1 MTTPAGTGGESIS
14 YYRSRPRRRS
24 TLSLTIRTALLAG
37 LASLVIA
44 AGLALQMA
52 VGADPALRAGAQGD
66 GADSQRKIVRTSVV
80 RRVVGSGGGSGT
92 VTASPPSV
100 SSAPVVSSP
109 APVTSSTS

>member
-52 VGADPALRAGAQGD
+52 AGADPALKAGAQ
-66 GADSQRKIVRTSVV
+66 GADSQRKIVRTTVV
-80 RRVVGSGGGSGT
+80 RRVVGSDGGSGT
-92 VTASPPSV
+92 ASAPPI

>member
-37 LASLVIA
+37 LASVVIA

-52 VGADPALRAGAQGD
+52 VGADPALKAGAQ
-66 GADSQRKIVRTSVV
+66 GADSQRKIVRTTVV
-80 RRVVGSGGGSGT
+80 RRVAGLGEGSGT
-92 VTASPPSV
+92 GAASAPPI